1 VIGRSVEGDEEV
13 VAFVQIL
20 PDSQL
25 TIPDIAEYAAQYLAP
40 YKRPS
45 QILLVSSMPL
55 TPTGKVVK
63 AELAKILENSLQ
75 SR

>member
-1 VIGRSVEGDEEV
+1 MPREH
-13 VAFVQIL
+13 L
-20 PDSQL
+20 
-25 TIPDIAEYAAQYLAP
+25 AQ

-45 QILLVSSMPL
+45 QIFLVPSMPL

-63 AELAKILENSLQ
+63 AELAKMLENSLQ